1 MKPKQKGE
9 KNIFRLRNR
18 TVPSALVNNQKPSAE
33 SNLALLVKQANAKD
47 CLRPSPYLH
56 KT

>member
-18 TVPSALVNNQKPSAE
+18 TVPSVSLNNQTQHKIEPRFVGKANQRERLSHAFALPS
-33 SNLALLVKQANAKD
+33 
-47 CLRPSPYLH
+47 
-56 KT
+56 